1 MENFQQHN
9 QNQNLDPIPTCRK
22 AELLL
27 DSLVHLKI
35 NLFGLFLAHSGN
47 RADIV
52 SYFSG

>member
-1 MENFQQHN
+1 MENFQQYN

-35 NLFGLFLAHSGN
+35 NSL
-47 RADIV
+47 V
-52 SYFSG
+52 YF